1 MRAQFLALEISFNML
16 RKLLNIHAVVY
27 LCTDLSYVHEYLE
40 SENAWTAI
48 ISKNLS
54 KLTGLSMC
62 LCFCMGVYVYLLN
75 PTMSPQITQA
85 SSKNFS
91 SSSTD
96 F

>member
-1 MRAQFLALEISFNML
+1 MQ
-16 RKLLNIHAVVY
+16 

-48 ISKNLS
+48 ISKNPS

-75 PTMSPQITQA
+75 PNMSPEITQA
-85 SSKNFS
+85 NSKNFS
-91 SSSTD
+91 RSSAD